1 MRVPIRKPGKY
12 THLKPDP
19 NMTQAKVDDLQR
31 QLAKLKAQHPQ
42 AAKEMQRLAEL
53 GDFSENA
60 AYQMAKSRLRGIN
73 ERMRQLDER
82 LKHAVIIAPQNDGTI
97 GLGSTVSVELNG
109 VNQTFLILGS
119 SETSPGQGVI
129 SHHSPIGTA
138 LVGRKSGDEL
148 TIKLPDREITCRIIA
163 VK

>member
-1 MRVPIRKPGKY
+1 
-12 THLKPDP
+12 
-19 NMTQAKVDDLQR
+19 MTQAKVDDLQR

-109 VNQTFLILGS
+109 VKQTFLILGS

-138 LVGRKSGDEL
+138 LVGRKAGDEL
-148 TIKLPDREITCRIIA
+148 TIKLTDREISCRIIA